1 MNFDK
6 SRDILLIAFVALV
19 LNPLLFSCRRTSTK
33 DIVPTGVEA
42 VEARIGKG
50 LSKDSLL
57 VLLEYY
63 TETDDAVGLVVV
75 NRELGKRFR
84 EEALFHEAIESHQQG
99 LIYAEQIKDTLEII
113 QALNNIGTN
122 YRRIGILDEASA
134 FHYKALA
141 LSDVCLDDSYNA
153 KKNRVVSLNGIGNI
167 YLTLGNYDVADSV
180 FRAALAG
187 ERELKSNLG
196 LAINYANLGSIFE
209 AREMVDSALLYFH
222 HSMEYNRAAGSDLGI
237 SLCYNHFGR
246 IYEKQENW
254 DKALEEYQNAYNQM
268 EGSSDH
274 WHWLESCLSLSRVN
288 ILKGNISVAQTYL
301 KDAEKVAKSI
311 RSLEHMSE
319 MYRLNYLCYEK
330 QGNYQQALNNYTQ
343 SRIYADSVRSIDNM
357 NQLQNFRVNYEKEKG
372 LHEMTLMRENYEMKQ
387 RTKNILLIGSLIAL
401 CLILKIVFFLWY
413 ALRMKSRNQQ
423 MMRQM
428 EKVRNNFFTN
438 ITHEFRTPLT
448 VVMGLSEQLRN
459 THTNEEDLKTGLTTI
474 IRQSDH
480 LLQLINQLLEISKVK
495 SEVEEPE
502 WRTGDVVAHLRMIT
516 ENYMTYARQKYIDLR
531 FVTTKT
537 TISVDFVPGY
547 LHKIVS
553 NLLSNAIKFTPDGGL
568 ITLKIESVKDTFVIS
583 VSDTGKGIAAEDIL
597 HIFDP
602 FYRGKNSGS
611 NIGTG
616 VGLSLVKQMT
626 EGIGGTVY
634 VKSVLGI
641 GSEFTVI
648 FPVKHGSTIWEKWFP
663 DENNNNNN
671 GNNVVLP
678 DAPNGREDSTLPTVL
693 IVEDN
698 ADVSYYIGELL
709 KKNYNLL
716 YARDGQ
722 EGLEKA
728 KMYMPDLIISDLM
741 MLGMDGYELCR
752 EVRQQDVLNHIPIV
766 IVTAKSG
773 DEDRVQALQAGADA
787 YLQKPFNTDELN
799 ARIAKLLEQRR
810 LLREKYLHAMRT
822 GETQTVELNSVNK
835 KFLNSLNDL
844 IYSLI
849 DNQNLNSEML
859 ADKMAMSLSQFNRKI
874 KAITGFNSSGYI
886 LQMRLDKAKRLLS
899 STEDPI
905 GEIALKCGFPDMSY
919 FSRTFK
925 QSFDATP
932 SQYRKALPPKHP

>member
-6 SRDILLIAFVALV
+6 SRDILLIAFVALL

-33 DIVPTGVEA
+33 EAVSTGVEA
-42 VEARIGKG
+42 VEARVGKG

-84 EEALFHEAIESHQQG
+84 EEALFHEAIEFHQQG

-122 YRRIGILDEASA
+122 FRRIGILDEASA

-141 LSDVCLDDSYNA
+141 LSDVCSDESYNA

-167 YLTLGNYDVADSV
+167 YLTLENYDVADSV

-187 ERELKSNLG
+187 EKDLKSDLG
-196 LAINYANLGSIFE
+196 LAINYANLGAVFE
-209 AREMVDSALLYFH
+209 ARKMVDSALVYYQY
-222 HSMEYNRAAGSDLGI
+222 SMEYNRAAKSDLGI

-246 IYEKQENW
+246 IYEQQKNW
-254 DKALEEYQNAYNQM
+254 DKALTEYHNAYDQM
-268 EGSSDH
+268 AGSSDH
-274 WHWLESCLSLSRVN
+274 WHWLESCLSLVRVN
-288 ILKGNISVAQTYL
+288 ILKGDISVAQTYL

-330 QGNYQQALNNYTQ
+330 QGNYHQALNNYIQ
-343 SRIYADSVRSIDNM
+343 SQVYADSVRNINNM
-357 NQLQNFRVNYEKEKG
+357 NRLQNLRINYEKEKG
-372 LHEMTLMRENYEMKQ
+372 LREMMLMRENYEMQQ
-387 RTKNILLIGSLIAL
+387 RTKNIFLASSLIAL
-401 CLILKIVFFLWY
+401 CLILIIVFFMWY

-448 VVMGLSEQLRN
+448 VIMGMSEQLRN
-459 THTNEEDLKTGLTTI
+459 THANEEELKTGLATI
-474 IRQSDH
+474 VRQSGH

-502 WRTGDVVAHLRMIT
+502 WRTGDVVAHLRMIM
-516 ENYMTYARQKYIDLR
+516 ENYLTFARQKYIDFR
-531 FVTTKT
+531 FITAKT
-537 TISVDFVPGY
+537 TITVDFVPGY
-547 LHKIVS
+547 LYKIVS

-568 ITLKIESVKDTFVIS
+568 ITLKIESVRDTFVIS
-583 VSDTGKGIAAEDIL
+583 VSDTGRGIAAEDTM

-634 VKSVLGI
+634 VKSTLGI

-648 FPVKHGSTIWEKWFP
+648 FPVKHGGAIWEKWFP
-663 DENNNNNN
+663 EENENSIIT
-671 GNNVVLP
+671 LP
-678 DAPNGREDSTLPTVL
+678 DTANGRENTSLPTVL

-716 YARDGQ
+716 FARDGQ

-752 EVRQQDVLNHIPIV
+752 EVRQLDILNHIPIV
-766 IVTAKSG
+766 IVTAKCG
-773 DEDRVQALQAGADA
+773 DDDRVQALQAGADA

-799 ARIAKLLEQRR
+799 ARITKLLEQRR
-810 LLREKYLHAMRT
+810 LLREKYLHAMRE
-822 GETQTVELNSVNK
+822 GNTQTVELNSVNK

-859 ADKMAMSLSQFNRKI
+859 ADKMAMSLSQLNRKI
-874 KAITGFNSSGYI
+874 KAITGFSSSGYI

-899 STEDPI
+899 STETPI

-925 QSFDATP
+925 QSFDITP
-932 SQYRKALPPKHP
+932 SQFRKALPQKHP